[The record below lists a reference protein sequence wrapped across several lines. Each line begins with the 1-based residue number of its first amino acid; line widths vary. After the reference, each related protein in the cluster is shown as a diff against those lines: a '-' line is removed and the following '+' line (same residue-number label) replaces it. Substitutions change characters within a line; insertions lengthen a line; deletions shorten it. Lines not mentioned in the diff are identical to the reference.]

1 MGNRTPN
8 EAATWQNDVAAT
20 REVVAM
26 SSSEN
31 LDESRALELS
41 RQCVASKLP
50 FQALPGDDDDLVET
64 GLLDSMGWVDVL
76 IGIESATDIRDFGNT
91 WPEGRA
97 KSIRALAD
105 MIREA
110 RRRVPE
116 EKPGESSAVGTEG
129 GSEVSIGAWG
139 YALGAV
145 TVSADQIE
153 SECDVPPHKIRNGA
167 GIRTLQVAADTED
180 ELTLGQR
187 AAEAALEMA
196 EMPAERIDFL
206 VATSTTFLNLPSFA
220 PSLHSRLLLRETG
233 GALDVGGACVGLI
246 YSLAVAKGLLRMAT
260 QGVALVVASEVHS
273 RRLNAPRVPG
283 EFRGLFGDGACAFV
297 LTRATDRGGH
307 AAVRLGDFVW
317 GCSATFAS
325 SLSAKWGENSR
336 LTVQFKGEQL
346 AHAAVTQMDRILEI
360 LENKSRRARTEVDY
374 FAFHQPNPRVVEIL
388 AEKANIPLER
398 IPLPSATGGN
408 LGSATCGISLCQA
421 LTDLRTRPNPS
432 QPPLIFM
439 AAVGPGLIWGGAF
452 LD

>member
-1 MGNRTPN
+1 MRRRSRRRGIV
-8 EAATWQNDVAAT
+8 ATH
-20 REVVAM
+20 EVVAM
-26 SSSEN
+26 SSSESQ
-31 LDESRALELS
+31 DESRALELS

-110 RRRVPE
+110 RRRVSE
-116 EKPGESSAVGTEG
+116 EKPGEGPAAGAQG
-129 GSEVSIGAWG
+129 GSQVSIGAWG

-167 GIRTLQVAADTED
+167 GIRTLQVAAATED

-187 AAEAALEMA
+187 AADAALEMA

-388 AEKANIPLER
+388 AERAHVPLER
-398 IPLPSATGGN
+398 IPLISRTCGN
-408 LGSATCGISLCQA
+408 LGSATCGVSLCQA
-421 LTDLRTRPNPS
+421 LTNLPAKHDPS
-432 QPPLIFM
+432 RAPLLFM
-439 AAVGPGLIWGGAF
+439 AAVAPGLIWGGTF
-452 LD
+452 LFGVR

>member
-1 MGNRTPN
+1 
-8 EAATWQNDVAAT
+8 
-20 REVVAM
+20 M
-26 SSSEN
+26 SSSESQ
-31 LDESRALELS
+31 EGSRALELS

-50 FQALPGDDDDLVET
+50 FQALPGDDEDLVET
-64 GLLDSMGWVDVL
+64 GRLDSMGWVDVL
-76 IGIESATDIRDFGNT
+76 ISVESATDIRDFGNT

-105 MIREA
+105 TIREA

-116 EKPGESSAVGTEG
+116 EKPGESSAAATER

-139 YALGAV
+139 YALGSV

-153 SECDVPPHKIRNGA
+153 SECAIPPHKIRNGA

-196 EMPAERIDFL
+196 EIPAERIDFL

-220 PSLHSRLLLRETG
+220 ASLHSRLLLRETS

-246 YSLAVAKGLLRMAT
+246 YSLAVAKGLLRMVPRE
-260 QGVALVVASEVHS
+260 VALVVASEVHS
-273 RRLNAPRVPG
+273 RRLNAPHVPG

-297 LTRATDRGGH
+297 LTRGQGNSLPAPADRGGR

-325 SLSAKWGENSR
+325 SLGAKWGENAG

-346 AHAAVTQMDRILEI
+346 AHAAVTQMERILEV
-360 LENKSRRARTEVDY
+360 LENKTGRSRTEVDY

-388 AEKANIPLER
+388 AEKAKIPLER

-421 LTDLRTRPNPS
+421 LTDLRTRPNPP

-452 LD
+452 LN

>member
-1 MGNRTPN
+1 
-8 EAATWQNDVAAT
+8 
-20 REVVAM
+20 M
-26 SSSEN
+26 SPSEN
-31 LDESRALELS
+31 QDESRALELS

-50 FQALPGDDDDLVET
+50 FHALPGDDDDLVEK

-76 IGIESATDIRDFGNT
+76 IGVESATDIRDFGNI
-91 WPEGRA
+91 WPEGRP

-105 MIREA
+105 TIREA

-116 EKPGESSAVGTEG
+116 EKPGEGPAARTLG
-129 GSEVSIGAWG
+129 GSEVSIGGWG
-139 YALGAV
+139 YALGSV

-153 SECDVPPHKIRNGA
+153 SECALPPNKLRDGA
-167 GIRTLQVAADTED
+167 GIRTLQIATDSED

-196 EMPAERIDFL
+196 EIPSEKIDFL

-220 PSLHSRLLLRETG
+220 ASLHSRLLLRETS

-246 YSLAVAKGLLRMAT
+246 YSLAVAKGLLRVAP
-260 QGVALVVASEVHS
+260 QEVALVVASEVHS
-273 RRLNAPRVPG
+273 RRLNAPHVPG
-283 EFRGLFGDGACAFV
+283 EFRGLFGDAACAFV
-297 LTRATDRGGH
+297 LTSAADGGGH
-307 AAVRLGDFVW
+307 AARLGDFVW

-325 SLSAKWGENSR
+325 SLGARMAENAG

-360 LENKSRRARTEVDY
+360 LEDKSGRPRTEVDY

-388 AEKANIPLER
+388 AEKAKIPLER
-398 IPLPSATGGN
+398 IPLLSATGGN
-408 LGSATCGISLCQA
+408 LGSATCGVSLCQA
-421 LTDLRTRPNPS
+421 LTDHRTRPNPS

-452 LD
+452 LN